1 MDNKRGCVLR
11 LLSIAAFFLRIN
23 RFLYNR
29 MYLIIFNKLQL
40 GVWCLR
46 LQHGTRPGSGRKSQH
61 HCDPLRVA
69 NRLAT
74 TLAPISTATM
84 SSEAATGT

>member
-1 MDNKRGCVLR
+1 MIV
-11 LLSIAAFFLRIN
+11 
-23 RFLYNR
+23 
-29 MYLIIFNKLQL
+29 FNKFKL
-40 GVWCLR
+40 GICCLR
-46 LQHGTRPGSGRKSQH
+46 LQRDLRVSRAALSQH
-61 HCDPLRVA
+61 QCVPLRVA